1 MLRSLIYDVMKV
13 EGLGTLWQP
22 GEDPPQSVKD
32 WWGEEEIDLEI
43 FRMYE
48 TQNLDKPMMD
58 KVRGKHATRRTQL
71 LSGRKRLSIATGSD
85 WAIRWTSFT

>member
-1 MLRSLIYDVMKV
+1 MTSVFMCGKDLRRS
-13 EGLGTLWQP
+13 
-22 GEDPPQSVKD
+22 PPQSVKD

-58 KVRGKHATRRTQL
+58 KVRGKHARY
-71 LSGRKRLSIATGSD
+71 KKN
-85 WAIRWTSFT
+85 AINF

>member
-1 MLRSLIYDVMKV
+1 MKV

-48 TQNLDKPMMD
+48 TKNLDKLMID
-58 KVRGKHATRRTQL
+58 KERVGTSTANIFN
-71 LSGRKRLSIATGSD
+71 LSDGWLN
-85 WAIRWTSFT
+85 